1 MWYFFF
7 TAVGSFRIPVWQPD
21 SIETGATA
29 ALPTFNYDRD
39 ILARKPSSG
48 SSMTS
53 VPPAFPPIPILSIRH
68 LLLIFAA
75 TSRSTATTSTRMPWG

>member
-39 ILARKPSSG
+39 ILVLHDGTVIAEG
-48 SSMTS
+48 S
-53 VPPAFPPIPILSIRH
+53 PATIQNNPTVISTYLGGEIRPAEEVELA
-68 LLLIFAA
+68 LL
-75 TSRSTATTSTRMPWG
+75 TGRS